1 MHLDIVSA
9 EEEIFSGN
17 VKNIIAAA
25 MMGEVGIFPKHTPMI
40 TPLKPGE
47 VKIITD
53 QDEEKLFFI
62 SGGVLEVQPDIVT
75 VLADTAIR
83 AEDLDEAKAA
93 ESKKRAEEALADKS
107 DKIDAAKALAELAQ
121 AAAQLKMIET
131 IKRKSL
137 PIDKR
142 KNPPNYS
149 NQTFTNGTWIGHGGY
164 GGQFLLVNPDTG
176 ISVSFFS
183 VLTNRTAMDY
193 TYLGDMVKMMEAI
206 ALEY

>member
-1 MHLDIVSA
+1 MSIMHLDIVSA

-40 TPLKPGE
+40 TPLRSGE

-131 IKRKSL
+131 IRKKS
-137 PIDKR
+137 K
-142 KNPPNYS
+142 
-149 NQTFTNGTWIGHGGY
+149 
-164 GGQFLLVNPDTG
+164 
-176 ISVSFFS
+176 
-183 VLTNRTAMDY
+183 
-193 TYLGDMVKMMEAI
+193 
-206 ALEY
+206 

>member
-40 TPLKPGE
+40 TPLKSGE

-121 AAAQLKMIET
+121 AAAQLKMIE
-131 IKRKSL
+131 IIRKKS
-137 PIDKR
+137 K
-142 KNPPNYS
+142 
-149 NQTFTNGTWIGHGGY
+149 
-164 GGQFLLVNPDTG
+164 
-176 ISVSFFS
+176 
-183 VLTNRTAMDY
+183 
-193 TYLGDMVKMMEAI
+193 
-206 ALEY
+206 

>member
-17 VKNIIAAA
+17 VKNIIASA

-47 VKIITD
+47 IKIITD

-131 IKRKSL
+131 IRKKS
-137 PIDKR
+137 K
-142 KNPPNYS
+142 
-149 NQTFTNGTWIGHGGY
+149 
-164 GGQFLLVNPDTG
+164 
-176 ISVSFFS
+176 
-183 VLTNRTAMDY
+183 
-193 TYLGDMVKMMEAI
+193 
-206 ALEY
+206 

>member
-25 MMGEVGIFPKHTPMI
+25 MMGEVGIYPKHTPMI

-47 VKIITD
+47 IKIITE
-53 QDEEKLFFI
+53 QDEEMLFFI
-62 SGGVLEVQPDIVT
+62 SGGVIEVQPDIVT

-83 AEDLDEAKAA
+83 GEDLDEAKAE

-107 DKIDAAKALAELAQ
+107 DNIDAAKALAELAQ

-131 IKRKSL
+131 IRK
-137 PIDKR
+137 KA
-142 KNPPNYS
+142 K
-149 NQTFTNGTWIGHGGY
+149 
-164 GGQFLLVNPDTG
+164 
-176 ISVSFFS
+176 
-183 VLTNRTAMDY
+183 
-193 TYLGDMVKMMEAI
+193 
-206 ALEY
+206 

>member
-1 MHLDIVSA
+1 MSIMHLDIVSA

-40 TPLKPGE
+40 TPLKSGE

-83 AEDLDEAKAA
+83 GEDLDEAKAA

-107 DKIDAAKALAELAQ
+107 DNIDAAKALAELAQ
-121 AAAQLKMIET
+121 AAAQLKMIEK
-131 IKRKSL
+131 IRKKS
-137 PIDKR
+137 K
-142 KNPPNYS
+142 
-149 NQTFTNGTWIGHGGY
+149 
-164 GGQFLLVNPDTG
+164 
-176 ISVSFFS
+176 
-183 VLTNRTAMDY
+183 
-193 TYLGDMVKMMEAI
+193 
-206 ALEY
+206 

>member
-25 MMGEVGIFPKHTPMI
+25 MMGEVGIYPKHTPMI

-47 VKIITD
+47 VKIITE
-53 QDEEKLFFI
+53 QDEEMLFFI
-62 SGGVLEVQPDIVT
+62 SGGVIEVQPEIVT

-83 AEDLDEAKAA
+83 GEDLDEAKAE

-107 DKIDAAKALAELAQ
+107 DNIDAAKALAELAQ

-131 IKRKSL
+131 IRK
-137 PIDKR
+137 KT
-142 KNPPNYS
+142 K
-149 NQTFTNGTWIGHGGY
+149 
-164 GGQFLLVNPDTG
+164 
-176 ISVSFFS
+176 
-183 VLTNRTAMDY
+183 
-193 TYLGDMVKMMEAI
+193 
-206 ALEY
+206 

>member
-53 QDEEKLFFI
+53 QDEEKFFFI

-107 DKIDAAKALAELAQ
+107 DNIDAAKALAELAQ
-121 AAAQLKMIET
+121 AAAQLKMIEK
-131 IKRKSL
+131 IRKKS
-137 PIDKR
+137 K
-142 KNPPNYS
+142 
-149 NQTFTNGTWIGHGGY
+149 
-164 GGQFLLVNPDTG
+164 
-176 ISVSFFS
+176 
-183 VLTNRTAMDY
+183 
-193 TYLGDMVKMMEAI
+193 
-206 ALEY
+206 